1 MEGWADVSNNTKTK
15 VLVVCGPTATGKSSL
30 ALHLARRFG
39 GELIAA
45 DSMQVYRGLVVGTAA
60 TTPQAAGEVP
70 VHLTGFLPPEQPFS
84 VADWVE
90 KAAALIE
97 GISARGRLPI
107 VCGGTGLYI
116 QSLVTGTR
124 FEQDSR
130 DDALRA
136 ELEAQWQAQGANA
149 MLARL
154 AALDPRRAETLHVKD
169 KKRILRALEQSLL
182 TGRTAAQRLAASRP
196 AQPPYDS
203 LLLGLRFEEREML
216 YNSINLRVDAMMAQG
231 LLAEAQTVWENRA
244 RYQTAAQAIGYKEF
258 FPYFEGTSEL
268 GACVDKLKQAT
279 RNYAKRQL
287 TWFGGMTD
295 IHWLEAD
302 DPDLAAKA
310 ETLMEGRRARGTGP
324 S

>member
-1 MEGWADVSNNTKTK
+1 MSDNTKAK
-15 VLVVCGPTATGKSSL
+15 VLVVCGPTATGKSTL
-30 ALHLARRFG
+30 TLHLARRFG

-97 GISARGRLPI
+97 DISARGRLPI

-124 FEQDSR
+124 FERDTR

-136 ELEAQWQAQGANA
+136 ELEAQWQTQGPNA
-149 MLARL
+149 TLARL
-154 AALDPRRAETLHVKD
+154 AALDPQRAQTLHVKD

-182 TGRTAAQRLAASRP
+182 TGRTAAQRQAASRP

-203 LLLGLRFEEREML
+203 LLLGLRFQQREML
-216 YNSINLRVDAMMAQG
+216 YNSINLRVDAMLAQG
-231 LLAEAQTVWENRA
+231 LLDEAQTVWENRA
-244 RYQTAAQAIGYKEF
+244 RYHTAAQAIGYKEF
-258 FPYFEGTSEL
+258 FPYFEGAGEL
-268 GACVDKLKQAT
+268 DACVDKLKQAT

-287 TWFGGMTD
+287 TWFGGMEG

-302 DPDLAAKA
+302 DPAVAAKA
-310 ETLMEGRRARGTGP
+310 EALVENQ
-324 S
+324 

>member
-1 MEGWADVSNNTKTK
+1 MSDNTKTK
-15 VLVVCGPTATGKSSL
+15 VLVVCGPTATGKSTL

-84 VADWVE
+84 VADWVA

-97 GISARGRLPI
+97 DISARGRLPI

-124 FEQDSR
+124 FERDTR

-136 ELEAQWQAQGANA
+136 ALEDDWQTQGPNA
-149 MLARL
+149 TLARL
-154 AALDPRRAETLHVKD
+154 AALDPQRAETLHVKD

-182 TGRTAAQRLAASRP
+182 TGRTAAQRQAASRP

-203 LLLGLRFEEREML
+203 LLLGLRFAQREML
-216 YNSINLRVDAMMAQG
+216 YNSINLRVDAMLDQS
-231 LLAEAQTVWENRA
+231 LLDEAQTVWENRA
-244 RYQTAAQAIGYKEF
+244 RYHTAAQAIGYKEF
-258 FPYFEGTSEL
+258 FPYFDGTSEL
-268 GACVDKLKQAT
+268 AACVDKLKQAT

-287 TWFGGMTD
+287 TWFGGMEG
-295 IHWLEAD
+295 IRWLEAD
-302 DPDLAAKA
+302 APALAAKA
-310 ETLMEGRRARGTGP
+310 EALVENQ
-324 S
+324 